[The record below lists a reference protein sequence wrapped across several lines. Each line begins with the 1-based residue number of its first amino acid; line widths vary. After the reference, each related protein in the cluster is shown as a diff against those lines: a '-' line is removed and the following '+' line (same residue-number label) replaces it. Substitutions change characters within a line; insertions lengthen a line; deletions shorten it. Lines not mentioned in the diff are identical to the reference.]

1 MLILRGNATT
11 KDQANDFP
19 DEQGKPHVWPEGALH
34 ERAARAYA
42 KQLGYDDVMVE
53 GSGSRPRGQGTKQTD
68 DALKKFHEDEE
79 ADIGFYG
86 FSGGG
91 YTLWEVLKLLTTTE
105 PKSLHRIKDVVVVG
119 APNSKGGDVIY
130 KPAYYIAL
138 VLKDNPKITWEAP
151 GWKLKYKEDP
161 KLTQMP
167 KGVTLPEGADAHMFG
182 PDILLSGWPDDP
194 KPEPKPKPA
203 PKPAPTL
210 PADLTSDSNRS
221 QTNLPKRMTEPTG
234 ADPTSQVTIGA
245 PTERPVTSSTLTAP
259 PLSALD
265 QARPQVS

>member
-1 MLILRGNATT
+1 MAGRRMLILRGNATT
-11 KDQANDFP
+11 KDRANDFP

-34 ERAARAYA
+34 ENAVRAYA
-42 KQLGYDDVMVE
+42 KQLKYDDIIIVE
-53 GSGSRPRGQGTKQTD
+53 GSGSLPRGRGTKQTD
-68 DALKKFHEDEE
+68 DAVKKFREDDK

-138 VLKDNPKITWEAP
+138 VLKDNPKIDWEAP
-151 GWKLKYKEDP
+151 SWKLKYKEDP
-161 KLTQMP
+161 KLVQMP

-194 KPEPKPKPA
+194 KPEPKPPAA
-203 PKPAPTL
+203 PKPVNHAHH
-210 PADLTSDSNRS
+210 
-221 QTNLPKRMTEPTG
+221 
-234 ADPTSQVTIGA
+234 
-245 PTERPVTSSTLTAP
+245 SSKTK
-259 PLSALD
+259 
-265 QARPQVS
+265 